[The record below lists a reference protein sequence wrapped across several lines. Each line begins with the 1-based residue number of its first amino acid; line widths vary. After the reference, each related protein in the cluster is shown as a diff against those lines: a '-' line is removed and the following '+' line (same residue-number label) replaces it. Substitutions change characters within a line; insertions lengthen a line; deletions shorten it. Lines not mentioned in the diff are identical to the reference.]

1 MYVCVRVNS
10 IYSILD
16 YRFTCKY
23 DKVIARSQTSP
34 ILQVHVCG
42 LYNLC
47 NFYQN
52 IYLMSKR
59 ERMKQKLCYKRERE
73 KYIEREKQ

>member
-1 MYVCVRVNS
+1 MH
-10 IYSILD
+10 
-16 YRFTCKY
+16 

-42 LYNLC
+42 LYDLY

-59 ERMKQKLCYKRERE
+59 ERENETKLCYKRERE
-73 KYIEREKQ
+73 RERKTILITKLKEYETQF